1 MKKIFIITFITI
13 CVFILLI
20 NNTYEPEPDDIGIFY
35 DDSNLINTELDEI
48 VLYNDGPNLE
58 KFKFKKCEYQKL
70 KKNNTKTLVVK
81 TSEEEG
87 SLFLIHTYYSRFFET
102 YDDGKGN
109 IASNIN
115 ILEID
120 QTKYKDLKLIELTLK
135 KEDALVI
142 PNNYFVFC
150 ESNDFVFSQM

>member
-1 MKKIFIITFITI
+1 MKKVFIIAFIAI
-13 CVFILLI
+13 CVFILLT
-20 NNTYEPEPDDIGIFY
+20 NNIDESEPDNLGIFY

-48 VLYNDGPNLE
+48 VLYNNGPNLE
-58 KFKFKKCEYQKL
+58 KFKFKKCAHQKL

-87 SLFLIHTYYSRFFET
+87 SLFLIHTFYSRFFET
-102 YDDGKGN
+102 YGDGKGN

-120 QTKYKDLKLIELTLK
+120 QKKYKDLKLIELTLK

-142 PNNYFVFC
+142 PNNCFVFC
-150 ESNDFVFSQM
+150 ESNDFVFTQL